1 MFYSNQFLENKL
13 SSKNLCIP
21 ENNFFDQLTPESK
34 KRHYDKYIE
43 IGTALADRIKDK
55 LINEK
60 DVRIEKSGGKLLHSV
75 PEWFGKIEFISS
87 LTFGAAEIQR
97 NRLEILHLFSLYKK
111 TTIQRNYADSKSGK
125 IKVK

>member
-1 MFYSNQFLENKL
+1 MFESLFGTISGFLIDGK
-13 SSKNLCIP
+13 
-21 ENNFFDQLTPESK
+21 LTPESK

-60 DVRIEKSGGKLLHSV
+60 EMRIESSGGKLLHNV
-75 PEWFGKIEFISS
+75 PEWFAKIEFISS

-111 TTIQRNYADSKSGK
+111 TTIQRLYADSKSG
-125 IKVK
+125 